1 MNNFILKT
9 QINENPPQ
17 LWRLKKSFNI
27 NTELKKNLNYLM
39 RCHFL
44 GFEPGNP
51 RVECIDNP
59 TGFLYFI
66 GSQTLLGEGV
76 VSQCFTRK
84 SAKTCLANNPQ
95 PDWDGPPE
103 NFKNLVL
110 TTPDDKLNDFL
121 PPYLSIPALEEPTGY
136 HETLKILRT
145 TAEDLEY
152 VENLDYG
159 EGGGYRESGE
169 SIPPAE
175 EGLEYVGNIGY
186 GGYGE
191 GGDGIPL
198 PDYNVQYTDA
208 FDFLKAD
215 LVNHVSELD
224 NNGFSIAILND
235 NTIIFTAEAMIVVK
249 EGPTEDEDTEI
260 SYLRVKSPPQ
270 KASYLRIKE
279 APKKVS
285 YLRSKE
291 PEISCSGA
299 PNVASVWI
307 NYNYNSELS
316 LKMVLEIDKDK
327 YISANTNM
335 PTHLFEEKYPHIQ
348 VMASSGGEYYFS
360 NTSPT
365 LSHRISMYELNH
377 NAEVGGYSG
386 DNKIQPTNINTVIIF
401 CLGESKRL

>member
-1 MNNFILKT
+1 MNIFTLKT

-51 RVECIDNP
+51 RAECIDNP

-66 GSQTLLGEGV
+66 GSQTLLSEGV

-84 SAKTCLANNPQ
+84 SAKAYLANNP
-95 PDWDGPPE
+95 PFGWDGTPE

-110 TTPDDKLNDFL
+110 TTPEDKLNNFL
-121 PPYLSIPALEEPTGY
+121 PPHLSIPALEEPTGY

-152 VENLDYG
+152 AGN
-159 EGGGYRESGE
+159 
-169 SIPPAE
+169 
-175 EGLEYVGNIGY
+175 GNIGY
-186 GGYGE
+186 GEGVGYRE
-191 GGDGIPL
+191 GGDGIP
-198 PDYNVQYTDA
+198 PADYNVQYIDA
-208 FDFLKAD
+208 FDYLKAD

-249 EGPTEDEDTEI
+249 EYPTEDEDTEI
-260 SYLRVKSPPQ
+260 SYLRVK
-270 KASYLRIKE
+270 
-279 APKKVS
+279 
-285 YLRSKE
+285 E
-291 PEISCSGA
+291 PEIFCSGA
-299 PNVASVWI
+299 PNIAVVWI
-307 NYNYNSELS
+307 SYLHNSGLS
-316 LKMVLEIDKDK
+316 PRMVLEIDNYK
-327 YISANTNM
+327 YTSANAFM
-335 PTHLFEEKYPHIQ
+335 PTDLFEHKYPHIQ
-348 VMASSGGEYYFS
+348 VMASSGGSYYFS

-365 LSHRISMYELNH
+365 LSHRISMYGLNYD
-377 NAEVGGYSG
+377 AEVGGYID
-386 DNKIQPTNINTVIIF
+386 DNETIQLTNNNTVISF
-401 CLGESKRL
+401 CLGESKGL

>member
-9 QINENPPQ
+9 QIKDNPPQ

-39 RCHFL
+39 RCHFVGL
-44 GFEPGNP
+44 EPEHP
-51 RVECIDNP
+51 RVECIEP
-59 TGFLYFI
+59 AGFLYFI

-84 SAKTCLANNPQ
+84 SAKAYLANNP
-95 PDWDGPPE
+95 PFGWDGTPE

-110 TTPDDKLNDFL
+110 TTPEDKLNDFL
-121 PPYLSIPALEEPTGY
+121 PPHLSIPALEEPTGY

-152 VENLDYG
+152 AGNGSIEYG
-159 EGGGYRESGE
+159 ESVGYR
-169 SIPPAE
+169 
-175 EGLEYVGNIGY
+175 
-186 GGYGE
+186 E

-198 PDYNVQYTDA
+198 PDYNVQYIDA
-208 FDFLKAD
+208 FDYLKAD
-215 LVNHVSELD
+215 LVNHVTELD

-235 NTIIFTAEAMIVVK
+235 NAIIFTAGAMIVVK
-249 EGPTEDEDTEI
+249 EDPTEDEDTEI
-260 SYLRVKSPPQ
+260 
-270 KASYLRIKE
+270 SYLRIKE

-285 YLRSKE
+285 YLRIKGAR
-291 PEISCSGA
+291 ISCSGA

-307 NYNYNSELS
+307 SYRYSSQPSPKL
-316 LKMVLEIDKDK
+316 VLEIDNDR
-327 YISANTNM
+327 YISDSEFM
-335 PTHLFEEKYPHIQ
+335 PNRLFVGKYPHIQ

-365 LSHRISMYELNH
+365 LSHRISMYELTYG
-377 NAEVGGYSG
+377 AEVGGYSG
-386 DNKIQPTNINTVIIF
+386 DNKIQPTNNNTAISF
-401 CLGESKRL
+401 CLGESKAL